1 MLKMRN
7 GWELTDS
14 ESMQCRKQIG
24 KGVYKFME
32 VVWLDTVDSDPRAE
46 NAKDEFD
53 NYVVRA
59 DEVDMNLMTL
69 SDVGNAIA
77 SFNYN
82 SVKDLMESYDIE
94 KVEDVCSLLA
104 EMIFESAPYSSVPI
118 SDVVSWADA
127 EKIIQGYI
135 DKDT

>member
-1 MLKMRN
+1 MLEMRN

-14 ESMQCRKQIG
+14 DSMQCRKPIA

-32 VVWLDTVDSDPRAE
+32 VVWLDTVDGDLRAE

-59 DEVDMNLMTL
+59 DEVDVNLMTL

-104 EMIFESAPYSSVPI
+104 EMIFENDPYGSI
-118 SDVVSWADA
+118 SISGVVSWADA

-135 DKDT
+135 DKAT

>member
-1 MLKMRN
+1 MLEMKN

-32 VVWLDTVDSDPRAE
+32 VVWLDTVDGDPRAE

-59 DEVDMNLMTL
+59 DEVDMNLVTL
-69 SDVGNAIA
+69 GDIDCALT
-77 SFNYN
+77 SFGYN
-82 SVKDLMESYDIE
+82 NVNDLMESYGIDN
-94 KVEDVCSLLA
+94 VEDIRPLLA
-104 EMIFESAPYSSVPI
+104 EMIFENDPYGLI
-118 SDVVSWADA
+118 SISGVVSWADA